1 MTCLKE
7 NTMKKII
14 RLTMLSLLSLSLII
28 FTGCNS
34 ADKTLAKNL
43 DNTVTNLVYSIT
55 NLDFADTA
63 DLNLL
68 STNTN
73 KTNNI
78 SDNKENENIT
88 ENQISNNSKNAN
100 CCENCNNSDSLSQ
113 FQANNQN
120 YNMNENM
127 SGYPGFNKEFCDKPI
142 SKAKYN
148 TYCYGNNKTNSV
160 VSNQTNTADN
170 MQEKNE
176 TKALVSFSTEQI
188 SENNQTLQNLISKLI
203 NKRSNLLLYIND
215 LYKGNITIASTNKNA
230 VNAYMNILK
239 DNTSYFNQHRGLVTN
254 QIDQA
259 KELYNSDNSSS
270 LINAYIIRTNEAIAT
285 RIAKLESSI
294 SAMDSI
300 LDIMKGSQNSNS
312 KTYILN
318 NYNQN
323 VIRNNNVKTQD
334 HINKPINTETTNQIN
349 NENLNDTQGLENANI
364 NTENNNK
371 PTLNNN
377 NISYL
382 PQPNFENKQDFYPYN
397 NPYYRNQTGY
407 FPMPYQPYNWQ
418 PFNQC
423 ENCNGNNQKEQ
434 QETDNANAETNTLK
448 DKSEQNIDN
457 IKHNENNTQ
466 NLESESQQTDKTKDG
481 IKSEQQNQNKTVN
494 VSHTIEEEFSSNQ
507 DEILSNNEGSN
518 KKTINEKTDK
528 KEVKHDNTLNEKI
541 REQQKEIRENKQ
553 SQENV
558 NTFKNKI
565 SNFFIEDKTNRDRR
579 LKTMNHTSNND
590 RALSEIKNI
599 EKANYVL
606 F

>member
-1 MTCLKE
+1 
-7 NTMKKII
+7 MKKII
-14 RLTMLSLLSLSLII
+14 RLTMFSLLSLSLII

-43 DNTVTNLVYSIT
+43 DNTLTNLVYSIT

-73 KTNNI
+73 KTNNVT
-78 SDNKENENIT
+78 DNKENENIT

-100 CCENCNNSDSLSQ
+100 YCENCNNSDSLSQ
-113 FQANNQN
+113 FQVKNQN

-188 SENNQTLQNLISKLI
+188 SENNQTLQSLISKLI

-270 LINAYIIRTNEAIAT
+270 LINAYIIRTNEAIST

-294 SAMDSI
+294 SAIDSI

-312 KTYILN
+312 KSYILN

-323 VIRNNNVKTQD
+323 VTGNNNVKTQD
-334 HINKPINTETTNQIN
+334 NINKPINTETTNQIN

-377 NISYL
+377 NISYP

-423 ENCNGNNQKEQ
+423 ENCSGNNQKEQ

-448 DKSEQNIDN
+448 DASEQNIDN
-457 IKHNENNTQ
+457 IKHNENNTH
-466 NLESESQQTDKTKDG
+466 NLENESQQTNKTKDG

-494 VSHTIEEEFSSNQ
+494 VGHTIEEEFSSNQ

-590 RALSEIKNI
+590 KALSEVKNI
-599 EKANYVL
+599 EKANYVH

>member
-1 MTCLKE
+1 
-7 NTMKKII
+7 MKKII
-14 RLTMLSLLSLSLII
+14 RLTMFSLLSLSLII

-73 KTNNI
+73 KTNNVTE
-78 SDNKENENIT
+78 NKENENIT

-100 CCENCNNSDSLSQ
+100 CCGNSNNSGSLSQ

-188 SENNQTLQNLISKLI
+188 SENNQTLQSLISKLI

-270 LINAYIIRTNEAIAT
+270 LINAYIIRTNEAITT

-312 KTYILN
+312 KSYILN

-323 VIRNNNVKTQD
+323 VIRNNNVKTQNN
-334 HINKPINTETTNQIN
+334 INKPINTETTNQIN

-382 PQPNFENKQDFYPYN
+382 PQPNFENKQDFYSYN

-423 ENCNGNNQKEQ
+423 ENCSGNNQKEQ
-434 QETDNANAETNTLK
+434 QETDNVNAETNTLK
-448 DKSEQNIDN
+448 DASEQNIDN
-457 IKHNENNTQ
+457 IKQNENNTH
-466 NLESESQQTDKTKDG
+466 NLESESQQTDNTKDS
-481 IKSEQQNQNKTVN
+481 IKSGQQNQNKTVN

-518 KKTINEKTDK
+518 KKTINKKTDK

-558 NTFKNKI
+558 NAFKNKI
-565 SNFFIEDKTNRDRR
+565 SNFFIEDKSNRDRR
-579 LKTMNHTSNND
+579 LKTMNHTGND
-590 RALSEIKNI
+590 KVLSEIKNV
-599 EKANYVL
+599 EKANYVH

>member
-1 MTCLKE
+1 
-7 NTMKKII
+7 MKKII
-14 RLTMLSLLSLSLII
+14 RLTMFSLLSLSLII

-78 SDNKENENIT
+78 TDNKENENIT

-100 CCENCNNSDSLSQ
+100 CCENCNNSGSLSQ
-113 FQANNQN
+113 FQVKNQN

-188 SENNQTLQNLISKLI
+188 SENNQTLQSLISKLI
-203 NKRSNLLLYIND
+203 NKRSDLLLYIND

-300 LDIMKGSQNSNS
+300 LDIMKGSQTSNS
-312 KTYILN
+312 KSYILN

-323 VIRNNNVKTQD
+323 AIRNNNVKTQD
-334 HINKPINTETTNQIN
+334 NINKPINTETTNQIN
-349 NENLNDTQGLENANI
+349 NENLNDTQGFENANI

-377 NISYL
+377 NISYP

-423 ENCNGNNQKEQ
+423 ENCSGNNQKKQ

-448 DKSEQNIDN
+448 DASEQNIDN
-457 IKHNENNTQ
+457 IKHNENNTH
-466 NLESESQQTDKTKDG
+466 NLESESQQTNKTKDS
-481 IKSEQQNQNKTVN
+481 IKSGQQNQNKTVN

-518 KKTINEKTDK
+518 KKTINEKTEK

-565 SNFFIEDKTNRDRR
+565 SNFFIEDKSNRDRR
-579 LKTMNHTSNND
+579 LKTMNHTSSND
-590 RALSEIKNI
+590 KALSEIKNV
-599 EKANYVL
+599 EKANYVH

>member
-1 MTCLKE
+1 
-7 NTMKKII
+7 MKKII
-14 RLTMLSLLSLSLII
+14 RFTMLSLLSLSLII

-78 SDNKENENIT
+78 TDNKENENTT
-88 ENQISNNSKNAN
+88 ENHQISNNSKNAN

-142 SKAKYN
+142 SKVKYN

-188 SENNQTLQNLISKLI
+188 SENNQTLQSLISKLI

-215 LYKGNITIASTNKNA
+215 LYKGNITVASTNKNA

-312 KTYILN
+312 KSYILN

-323 VIRNNNVKTQD
+323 VTRNNNVKTQD
-334 HINKPINTETTNQIN
+334 NINKPINTEATNQIN
-349 NENLNDTQGLENANI
+349 NENLNGTQGFENANI

-397 NPYYRNQTGY
+397 NPYYKNQTGY

-466 NLESESQQTDKTKDG
+466 NIEDESQQTDKTKDG

-558 NTFKNKI
+558 NAFKNKI
-565 SNFFIEDKTNRDRR
+565 SNFFIEDKSNRDRR

-590 RALSEIKNI
+590 KALSEIKNV
-599 EKANYVL
+599 EKANYVH

>member
-1 MTCLKE
+1 
-7 NTMKKII
+7 MKKII
-14 RLTMLSLLSLSLII
+14 RLTMFSLLSLSLII

-73 KTNNI
+73 KTNNVT
-78 SDNKENENIT
+78 DNKENENIT

-113 FQANNQN
+113 FQVKNQN

-188 SENNQTLQNLISKLI
+188 SENNQTLQSLISKLI

-215 LYKGNITIASTNKNA
+215 LYKGNVTIASTNKNA

-312 KTYILN
+312 KSYILN

-323 VIRNNNVKTQD
+323 TIRNNNVKTQD
-334 HINKPINTETTNQIN
+334 NINKPINTETTNQIN
-349 NENLNDTQGLENANI
+349 NENLNDTQGFENANI

-377 NISYL
+377 NISYP

-397 NPYYRNQTGY
+397 NPYYRSQTGY

-423 ENCNGNNQKEQ
+423 ENCSGINQKEQ
-434 QETDNANAETNTLK
+434 QETNNANAETNTLK
-448 DKSEQNIDN
+448 DASEQNIDN
-457 IKHNENNTQ
+457 IKHNENNTH
-466 NLESESQQTDKTKDG
+466 NPESESQQTNKTNDAT
-481 IKSEQQNQNKTVN
+481 KSGQQNQNKTVN

-528 KEVKHDNTLNEKI
+528 KEVKHENTLNEKI

-590 RALSEIKNI
+590 KALSEVKNI
-599 EKANYVL
+599 EKANYVH

>member
-1 MTCLKE
+1 
-7 NTMKKII
+7 MKKII
-14 RLTMLSLLSLSLII
+14 RLTMFSLLSLSLII

-63 DLNLL
+63 DINLL

-73 KTNNI
+73 KTNNVT
-78 SDNKENENIT
+78 DNNENENIT

-100 CCENCNNSDSLSQ
+100 CCGNCNNSGSLSQ
-113 FQANNQN
+113 FQVKNQN

-188 SENNQTLQNLISKLI
+188 SENNQTLQSLISKLI

-285 RIAKLESSI
+285 RITKLESSI

-300 LDIMKGSQNSNS
+300 LDIMKGSQNSSS
-312 KTYILN
+312 KSYILN

-323 VIRNNNVKTQD
+323 VIRNNNIKTQD
-334 HINKPINTETTNQIN
+334 NINKAINTETTNRIN
-349 NENLNDTQGLENANI
+349 NENLNDNQGLENAKI

-377 NISYL
+377 NISYP
-382 PQPNFENKQDFYPYN
+382 PQPNFENIQDFYPYN

-423 ENCNGNNQKEQ
+423 ENCSGNNQKEQ

-448 DKSEQNIDN
+448 DTSEQNIDN

-466 NLESESQQTDKTKDG
+466 DLESGSQQTDKTKDG
-481 IKSEQQNQNKTVN
+481 IKSGQKNQNKTVN

-528 KEVKHDNTLNEKI
+528 KEVKHNNTLNEKI

-553 SQENV
+553 SQKNV

-565 SNFFIEDKTNRDRR
+565 SNFFIEDKSNRDRR

-590 RALSEIKNI
+590 KALSEIKNV
-599 EKANYVL
+599 EKANYVH

>member
-1 MTCLKE
+1 
-7 NTMKKII
+7 MKKII
-14 RLTMLSLLSLSLII
+14 RLTMFSLLSLSLII

-78 SDNKENENIT
+78 TDNKENENIT

-100 CCENCNNSDSLSQ
+100 CCENCNNSGSLSQ
-113 FQANNQN
+113 FQVKNQN

-188 SENNQTLQNLISKLI
+188 SENNQTLQSLISKLI

-215 LYKGNITIASTNKNA
+215 LYKGNITVASTNKNA

-239 DNTSYFNQHRGLVTN
+239 DNTSYFNQHRRLVTN

-312 KTYILN
+312 KSYILN

-334 HINKPINTETTNQIN
+334 NINKPINTETTNQIN

-434 QETDNANAETNTLK
+434 QETDNANAETNTIK
-448 DKSEQNIDN
+448 DKLEQNIDN
-457 IKHNENNTQ
+457 IKHNENNTHNQ
-466 NLESESQQTDKTKDG
+466 ESESQQTDKTKDS
-481 IKSEQQNQNKTVN
+481 IKSGQQNQNKTVN
-494 VSHTIEEEFSSNQ
+494 ISHTIEEEFSSNQ
-507 DEILSNNEGSN
+507 DEILSNNEKSN

-565 SNFFIEDKTNRDRR
+565 SNFFIEDKSNRDRR

-590 RALSEIKNI
+590 KALSEIKNI
-599 EKANYVL
+599 EKANYVH

>member
-1 MTCLKE
+1 
-7 NTMKKII
+7 MKKII
-14 RLTMLSLLSLSLII
+14 RFTMLSLLSLSLII

-78 SDNKENENIT
+78 TDNKENENIT

-148 TYCYGNNKTNSV
+148 TYCYGNSNTNSV

-176 TKALVSFSTEQI
+176 TKVLVSFSTEQI
-188 SENNQTLQNLISKLI
+188 SENNQTLQSLISKLI

-215 LYKGNITIASTNKNA
+215 LYKENVTIASTNKNA

-312 KTYILN
+312 KSYILN

-323 VIRNNNVKTQD
+323 VTRNNNVKTQD
-334 HINKPINTETTNQIN
+334 NINKPINTETTNQIN
-349 NENLNDTQGLENANI
+349 NENLNNTQGLENANI

-418 PFNQC
+418 AFNQC
-423 ENCNGNNQKEQ
+423 ENCSGNNQKEQ
-434 QETDNANAETNTLK
+434 QETDNANAETNTIK

-457 IKHNENNTQ
+457 IKHNENNTH
-466 NLESESQQTDKTKDG
+466 NLDSGSQQTDKTKDS
-481 IKSEQQNQNKTVN
+481 IKSGQQNQNKTVN

-590 RALSEIKNI
+590 KALSEIKNI

>member
-1 MTCLKE
+1 
-7 NTMKKII
+7 MKKII
-14 RLTMLSLLSLSLII
+14 RLTMFSLLSLSLII

-73 KTNNI
+73 KTNNVT
-78 SDNKENENIT
+78 DNKENENIT

-100 CCENCNNSDSLSQ
+100 CCDNCNNSGSLSQ
-113 FQANNQN
+113 FQVKNQN

-127 SGYPGFNKEFCDKPI
+127 SGYPGFNKEFCDRPI
-142 SKAKYN
+142 SKANYN

-160 VSNQTNTADN
+160 VSNQTNTADS

-300 LDIMKGSQNSNS
+300 LDIMKGSQSSNS
-312 KTYILN
+312 KSYILN

-323 VIRNNNVKTQD
+323 AIRNNNVKTQD
-334 HINKPINTETTNQIN
+334 NINKPINTETTNQIN

-377 NISYL
+377 NISYP

-423 ENCNGNNQKEQ
+423 ENCSGNNQKEQ
-434 QETDNANAETNTLK
+434 QKTDNANAETNTLK
-448 DKSEQNIDN
+448 DASEQNIDN
-457 IKHNENNTQ
+457 IKQNENNTH
-466 NLESESQQTDKTKDG
+466 NLESESQQTNKTKDG
-481 IKSEQQNQNKTVN
+481 TKSEQQNQNKTMN

-507 DEILSNNEGSN
+507 GEILSNNEGSN

-565 SNFFIEDKTNRDRR
+565 SNFFIEDKSNRDRR

-590 RALSEIKNI
+590 KALSEVKNI
-599 EKANYVL
+599 EKANYVH

>member
-1 MTCLKE
+1 
-7 NTMKKII
+7 MKKII
-14 RLTMLSLLSLSLII
+14 RLTMLSLLSLLLII
-28 FTGCNS
+28 FTGCDS
-34 ADKTLAKNL
+34 TDKTLAKNL

-63 DLNLL
+63 DLDLL

-73 KTNNI
+73 KTNNVT
-78 SDNKENENIT
+78 DNKENENIT
-88 ENQISNNSKNAN
+88 ENQIGNNSKNAN
-100 CCENCNNSDSLSQ
+100 CCENCNNSGSSSQ
-113 FQANNQN
+113 FQVNNQN

-188 SENNQTLQNLISKLI
+188 SENNQTLQSLISKLI

-215 LYKGNITIASTNKNA
+215 LYKGNVKIASTNKNA

-312 KTYILN
+312 KSYILN

-334 HINKPINTETTNQIN
+334 NINKPINTETTNQIN
-349 NENLNDTQGLENANI
+349 NENLNDTQGFENANI

-377 NISYL
+377 NISYP

-423 ENCNGNNQKEQ
+423 DNCSGNNQKEQ
-434 QETDNANAETNTLK
+434 QETNNANAETNTLK
-448 DKSEQNIDN
+448 DISEQNIDN
-457 IKHNENNTQ
+457 IKHNKNNTQ
-466 NLESESQQTDKTKDG
+466 DLENESQQTDKTKDG
-481 IKSEQQNQNKTVN
+481 TKSEQQNQNKTVN
-494 VSHTIEEEFSSNQ
+494 ISHTIEEEFSSNQ
-507 DEILSNNEGSN
+507 DEILSNNEVSN
-518 KKTINEKTDK
+518 KKTVNEKTDK
-528 KEVKHDNTLNEKI
+528 KEIKHDNTLNEKI

-553 SQENV
+553 SKENV

-565 SNFFIEDKTNRDRR
+565 SNFFIEDKSNRDRR
-579 LKTMNHTSNND
+579 LKTMNHTRNND
-590 RALSEIKNI
+590 KSLIEIKNV
-599 EKANYVL
+599 EKANYVH

>member
-1 MTCLKE
+1 
-7 NTMKKII
+7 MKKII

-78 SDNKENENIT
+78 TDNKENENIT

-188 SENNQTLQNLISKLI
+188 SENNQTLQSLISKLI

-215 LYKGNITIASTNKNA
+215 LYKGNITVASTNKNA

-294 SAMDSI
+294 SAIDSI
-300 LDIMKGSQNSNS
+300 LNIMKGSQNSNS
-312 KTYILN
+312 KSYILN

-334 HINKPINTETTNQIN
+334 NTNKPINTETTNQIN
-349 NENLNDTQGLENANI
+349 NENLNGTQGFENANI

-423 ENCNGNNQKEQ
+423 ENCSGNNQKEQ
-434 QETDNANAETNTLK
+434 QETDNANAETNTIK

-481 IKSEQQNQNKTVN
+481 IKFEQQNQNKTVN

-541 REQQKEIRENKQ
+541 REQQKEIRKNKQ

-565 SNFFIEDKTNRDRR
+565 SNFFIEDKSNRDRR

-590 RALSEIKNI
+590 KALSEIKNV
-599 EKANYVL
+599 EKANYVH

>member
-1 MTCLKE
+1 
-7 NTMKKII
+7 MKKII
-14 RLTMLSLLSLSLII
+14 RFTMLSLLSLSLII

-73 KTNNI
+73 KTNNVT
-78 SDNKENENIT
+78 DNNENENIT

-100 CCENCNNSDSLSQ
+100 CCGNCNNSGSLSQ
-113 FQANNQN
+113 FQANNRY

-170 MQEKNE
+170 MQQKNE

-188 SENNQTLQNLISKLI
+188 SENNQTLQSLISKLI

-300 LDIMKGSQNSNS
+300 LDIMKGSQNSKS
-312 KTYILN
+312 YILN

-334 HINKPINTETTNQIN
+334 NINKPINTETTNQIN

-364 NTENNNK
+364 KTENNNK

-377 NISYL
+377 NISYP

-418 PFNQC
+418 PYNQC
-423 ENCNGNNQKEQ
+423 ENCSGNNQKEQ

-448 DKSEQNIDN
+448 DASEQNIDN

-466 NLESESQQTDKTKDG
+466 NLESESQQTDKTKDS
-481 IKSEQQNQNKTVN
+481 IKSGQQNQNKTVN

-507 DEILSNNEGSN
+507 DEILSNNERSN

-528 KEVKHDNTLNEKI
+528 KEVMHDNTLNEKI

-565 SNFFIEDKTNRDRR
+565 SNFFIEDKSNRDRR

-590 RALSEIKNI
+590 KALSEIKNV
-599 EKANYVL
+599 EKANYVQ

>member
-1 MTCLKE
+1 
-7 NTMKKII
+7 MKKII

-73 KTNNI
+73 KTNNVT
-78 SDNKENENIT
+78 DNNENENIT
-88 ENQISNNSKNAN
+88 ENQISNSSENAN
-100 CCENCNNSDSLSQ
+100 CCENCNNSGSLSQ
-113 FQANNQN
+113 FQVKNQN

-148 TYCYGNNKTNSV
+148 TYCYGNTKTNSV

-188 SENNQTLQNLISKLI
+188 SENNQTLQSLISKLI

-215 LYKGNITIASTNKNA
+215 LYKGNVTIASTNKNA

-300 LDIMKGSQNSNS
+300 LDIMKGSQNSSS
-312 KTYILN
+312 KSYILN

-334 HINKPINTETTNQIN
+334 NINKPINTETTNQIN
-349 NENLNDTQGLENANI
+349 NKNLNDTQGLENANI

-423 ENCNGNNQKEQ
+423 ENCSGNNQKEQ
-434 QETDNANAETNTLK
+434 QETDNANAETDTLT
-448 DKSEQNIDN
+448 DASEQNIDN
-457 IKHNENNTQ
+457 IKHNENNTH
-466 NLESESQQTDKTKDG
+466 NLESESQQTDKTKDS
-481 IKSEQQNQNKTVN
+481 IKSGQQNQNKTMN

-565 SNFFIEDKTNRDRR
+565 SNFFIEDKSNRDRR

-590 RALSEIKNI
+590 KALSEIKNV
-599 EKANYVL
+599 EKANYVH

>member
-1 MTCLKE
+1 
-7 NTMKKII
+7 MKKII
-14 RLTMLSLLSLSLII
+14 RLTMFSLLSLSLFI

-78 SDNKENENIT
+78 TDNKENENIT

-100 CCENCNNSDSLSQ
+100 CCGNSNNSSSLSQ

-188 SENNQTLQNLISKLI
+188 SENNQTLQSLISKLI

-215 LYKGNITIASTNKNA
+215 LYKGNVKIASTNKNA

-312 KTYILN
+312 KSYILN

-334 HINKPINTETTNQIN
+334 NINKPINTETTNQIN
-349 NENLNDTQGLENANI
+349 NENLNDTQGLDNANI

-377 NISYL
+377 NISYP

-397 NPYYRNQTGY
+397 NPYYRNQTGH

-423 ENCNGNNQKEQ
+423 ENCSGNNQKEQ
-434 QETDNANAETNTLK
+434 QKTDNANAETNTLK
-448 DKSEQNIDN
+448 DASEQNIDN

-466 NLESESQQTDKTKDG
+466 NLESESQQTDKTKDS
-481 IKSEQQNQNKTVN
+481 IKSGQQNQNKTVN

-528 KEVKHDNTLNEKI
+528 KEIKHDNTLNEKI

-590 RALSEIKNI
+590 KSLSEIKNV
-599 EKANYVL
+599 EKANYVH

>member
-1 MTCLKE
+1 
-7 NTMKKII
+7 MKKII

-78 SDNKENENIT
+78 TDNNENENIT

-100 CCENCNNSDSLSQ
+100 CCENCNNSGSLSQ
-113 FQANNQN
+113 FQVENQN

-188 SENNQTLQNLISKLI
+188 SENNKTLQSLISKLI

-215 LYKGNITIASTNKNA
+215 LYKGNITVANTNKNA

-300 LDIMKGSQNSNS
+300 LDIMKGSQNSKS
-312 KTYILN
+312 YILN

-334 HINKPINTETTNQIN
+334 NINKPINTETTNQIN

-364 NTENNNK
+364 NTEKNNK

-423 ENCNGNNQKEQ
+423 ENCSGNNQKEQ
-434 QETDNANAETNTLK
+434 QETDNSNAETNTLK
-448 DKSEQNIDN
+448 DASEQNIDN
-457 IKHNENNTQ
+457 IKHNKNNTH
-466 NLESESQQTDKTKDG
+466 NPENESKQTDKTKDG
-481 IKSEQQNQNKTVN
+481 TKSEQQNQNKTVN

-507 DEILSNNEGSN
+507 DEILSNNEVSN
-518 KKTINEKTDK
+518 KKTINDKTDK

-553 SQENV
+553 SQEIV

-565 SNFFIEDKTNRDRR
+565 SNFFIEDKSNRDRR

-590 RALSEIKNI
+590 KALSEIKNI
-599 EKANYVL
+599 EKANYVH

>member
-1 MTCLKE
+1 
-7 NTMKKII
+7 MKKII
-14 RLTMLSLLSLSLII
+14 RFTMLSLLSLSLII

-78 SDNKENENIT
+78 TDNKENENIT

-100 CCENCNNSDSLSQ
+100 CCENCNNSGSLSQ

-215 LYKGNITIASTNKNA
+215 LYKGNITVASTNKNA

-254 QIDQA
+254 QIEQA

-312 KTYILN
+312 KSYILN

-334 HINKPINTETTNQIN
+334 NINKPINTETTNQIN
-349 NENLNDTQGLENANI
+349 NENSKSTQGFENANI

-407 FPMPYQPYNWQ
+407 FPTPYQPYNWQ
-418 PFNQC
+418 TYNQC

-448 DKSEQNIDN
+448 DTSEQNIDN
-457 IKHNENNTQ
+457 IKHNENNTH
-466 NLESESQQTDKTKDG
+466 NLESESQQTDKTKGG

-507 DEILSNNEGSN
+507 DEILSNNERSN

-528 KEVKHDNTLNEKI
+528 NEIKHDNTLNEKI

-565 SNFFIEDKTNRDRR
+565 SNFFIEDKSNRDRR
-579 LKTMNHTSNND
+579 LKTMNHTSNNEKT
-590 RALSEIKNI
+590 LSEIKNI
-599 EKANYVL
+599 EKANYVH

>member
-1 MTCLKE
+1 
-7 NTMKKII
+7 MKKII
-14 RLTMLSLLSLSLII
+14 RLTMFLLLSLSLII

-73 KTNNI
+73 KTNNVTE
-78 SDNKENENIT
+78 NKENENIT

-100 CCENCNNSDSLSQ
+100 CCENCNNSGSLSQ
-113 FQANNQN
+113 FQVKNQN

-160 VSNQTNTADN
+160 VSNQTNTADD

-188 SENNQTLQNLISKLI
+188 SENNKTLQSLISKLI

-312 KTYILN
+312 KSYILN

-334 HINKPINTETTNQIN
+334 NINKPINTETTNQIN
-349 NENLNDTQGLENANI
+349 NENLNDTQGFENANI

-377 NISYL
+377 NISYP

-407 FPMPYQPYNWQ
+407 FPIPYQPYNWQ

-423 ENCNGNNQKEQ
+423 ENCSGNNQKEQ
-434 QETDNANAETNTLK
+434 QKTDNANAETNTLK
-448 DKSEQNIDN
+448 DASEQNIDN
-457 IKHNENNTQ
+457 IKHNENNTH
-466 NLESESQQTDKTKDG
+466 NPESESQQTDKTKDS
-481 IKSEQQNQNKTVN
+481 IKSRQQNQNKTVN

-528 KEVKHDNTLNEKI
+528 KEVKHENTLNEKI

-565 SNFFIEDKTNRDRR
+565 SNFFIEDKSNRDRR

-590 RALSEIKNI
+590 KALSEIKNV
-599 EKANYVL
+599 EKANYVH

>member
-1 MTCLKE
+1 
-7 NTMKKII
+7 MKKII
-14 RLTMLSLLSLSLII
+14 RFTMLSLLSLSLII

-43 DNTVTNLVYSIT
+43 DNTVTNLIYSIT

-73 KTNNI
+73 KTNNVT
-78 SDNKENENIT
+78 DNKENENIT

-113 FQANNQN
+113 FQVKNQN

-188 SENNQTLQNLISKLI
+188 SENNQTLQSLISKLI

-312 KTYILN
+312 KSYILN

-334 HINKPINTETTNQIN
+334 NINKPINTETTNQIN
-349 NENLNDTQGLENANI
+349 NENLKSTQGFENANI

-434 QETDNANAETNTLK
+434 QETDNANAETNTIK

-518 KKTINEKTDK
+518 TKTINEKTDK
-528 KEVKHDNTLNEKI
+528 KEVKHENTLDEKI
-541 REQQKEIRENKQ
+541 REQQKEIRENIQ
-553 SQENV
+553 SKENV

-565 SNFFIEDKTNRDRR
+565 SNFFIEDKSNRDRR

-590 RALSEIKNI
+590 KALSEIKNV
-599 EKANYVL
+599 EKANYVHL
-606 F
+606 